1 MDIKRNPR
9 YARAIVS
16 LIGLLIFSHVV
27 AITLTSEKLY
37 ANGKNMKTQI
47 DVKNISPK
55 QAQELIDNEKDV
67 FILDVRTKEEYRESH
82 IKGSNL
88 IPLQELEQNINKIPK
103 DRKVVVHCAS
113 GKRSAQACEILKNKG
128 LKELYNVEGGIL
140 RWQKEGYSVEKD

>member
-16 LIGLLIFSHVV
+16 LIGLIIFSNVV

-55 QAQELIDNEKDV
+55 QAKELIDNEKDV